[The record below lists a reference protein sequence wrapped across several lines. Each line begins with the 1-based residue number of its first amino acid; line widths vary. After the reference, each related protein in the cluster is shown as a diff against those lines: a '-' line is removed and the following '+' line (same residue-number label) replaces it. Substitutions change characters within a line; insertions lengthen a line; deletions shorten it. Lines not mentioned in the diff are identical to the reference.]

1 MAVSPK
7 MSDRLRPLS
16 LVEIEVAPDLRSIAA
31 EPQDSVA
38 LDPLVSVALGGPT
51 TATASALD
59 PSQEMRGIDNMTRW
73 Q

>member
-1 MAVSPK
+1 

-16 LVEIEVAPDLRSIAA
+16 LVEIEVAPELRSIAA

>member
-1 MAVSPK
+1 MEVSPK

-16 LVEIEVAPDLRSIAA
+16 LVEIEVAPELRSIAA